1 MSALVV
7 ASCGQPV
14 AKHGNRAVSSKSGA
28 ADFFENLGIKIMA
41 EPDKTASLV
50 QQTGFGF
57 LMAPVYHSAMRF
69 AAPVRKA
76 LGIKT
81 IFNVL
86 GPLLNP
92 AGAEYEVLGV
102 YSKDLMEDYA
112 HAAKAL
118 GAKRV
123 MVIHSRDGFDEI
135 SPCQPTDVF
144 QINEDGKEYRY
155 VIDPAK
161 FGISGT
167 SEDELEG
174 GTGADNAK
182 LAMEVLNGG
191 GRKTIR
197 AAVGLNAGAVL
208 YLSGKAKTL
217 KDGYDMALAAIAS
230 GSSLAKLQEIQRVS
244 GELVA

>member
-1 MSALVV
+1 
-7 ASCGQPV
+7 
-14 AKHGNRAVSSKSGA
+14 
-28 ADFFENLGIKIMA
+28 
-41 EPDKTASLV
+41 
-50 QQTGFGF
+50 
-57 LMAPVYHSAMRF
+57 MRF

-92 AGAEYEVLGV
+92 ANAEFEVLGV
-102 YSKDLMEDYA
+102 YSADIMEDYA

-135 SPCQPTDVF
+135 SPCEPTDVF
-144 QINEDGKEYRY
+144 QINDDGKEYRY
-155 VIDPAK
+155 VIEPSK
-161 FGISGT
+161 FGISGA
-167 SEDELEG
+167 SEEELEG
-174 GTGADNAK
+174 GSGADNAK
-182 LAMEVLNGG
+182 LAIEVLNGG
-191 GRKTIR
+191 GRATIK

-217 KDGYDMALAAIAS
+217 RDGYDMAISAINNGTA
-230 GSSLAKLQEIQRVS
+230 LRKLNEIQRVS
-244 GELVA
+244 EELSA

>member
-1 MSALVV
+1 
-7 ASCGQPV
+7 
-14 AKHGNRAVSSKSGA
+14 
-28 ADFFENLGIKIMA
+28 
-41 EPDKTASLV
+41 
-50 QQTGFGF
+50 
-57 LMAPVYHSAMRF
+57 MAPVYHSAMRF

-112 HAAKAL
+112 RAAKAL

-161 FGISGT
+161 FGISQAK
-167 SEDELEG
+167 EEELEG
-174 GTGADNAK
+174 GSGADNAA
-182 LAMEVLNGG
+182 LAMELLNGR
-191 GRKTIR
+191 GRQTIR
-197 AAVGLNAGAVL
+197 AAVGLNAGALL

-217 KDGYDMALAAIAS
+217 KEGYDLALNVLDS
-230 GSSLAKLQEIQRVS
+230 GKTLAKLHEIQRVS
-244 GELVA
+244 EELCA

>member
-1 MSALVV
+1 MSALVA

-135 SPCQPTDVF
+135 SPCQLTDVF

-155 VIDPAK
+155 VIDPSK

-182 LAMEVLNGG
+182 LAMDVLNGG

>member
-1 MSALVV
+1 
-7 ASCGQPV
+7 
-14 AKHGNRAVSSKSGA
+14 
-28 ADFFENLGIKIMA
+28 MA
-41 EPDKTASLV
+41 EPQKTANLV
-50 QQTGFGF
+50 EQTGFGF

-102 YSKDLMEDYA
+102 YSADLMEDYA

-161 FGISGT
+161 FGIVNAKT
-167 SEDELEG
+167 EELEG
-174 GTGADNAK
+174 GSGADNAA
-182 LAMEVLNGG
+182 LAMDVLNGK
-191 GRKTIR
+191 GRATIR

-217 KDGYDMALAAIAS
+217 KEGYDMALNVIDS
-230 GSSLAKLQEIQRVS
+230 GKTLSKLHEIQRVS
-244 GELVA
+244 EELCA

>member
-1 MSALVV
+1 M
-7 ASCGQPV
+7 
-14 AKHGNRAVSSKSGA
+14 
-28 ADFFENLGIKIMA
+28 
-41 EPDKTASLV
+41 
-50 QQTGFGF
+50 
-57 LMAPVYHSAMRF
+57 
-69 AAPVRKA
+69 
-76 LGIKT
+76 
-81 IFNVL
+81 
-86 GPLLNP
+86 NP

-182 LAMEVLNGG
+182 LAMDVLNGG